1 MSSGLSSLP
10 TVILT
15 LSSSSSDEDEEEDDD
30 DNEDDDDAA
39 DNEQAEQANIEE
51 VTWSCLIFNAARCL
65 SIPSQ
70 F

>member
-15 LSSSSSDEDEEEDDD
+15 LSCSSSDEDEEEDDD
-30 DNEDDDDAA
+30 DNEDDDAA

-51 VTWSCLIFNAARCL
+51 VIGLV
-65 SIPSQ
+65 
-70 F
+70 

>member
-1 MSSGLSSLP
+1 MRMSSGLSSLP

-15 LSSSSSDEDEEEDDD
+15 LSCSSSDEDEEEDDD

-51 VTWSCLIFNAARCL
+51 VIGLV
-65 SIPSQ
+65 
-70 F
+70 